1 VRDTDF
7 ILKQEQIISDS
18 MLDDGELERILCE
31 DVRYGDLTTAALAI
45 GDLPGT
51 ISFSARSAMTVCCVE
66 EAARMLVRAGCRCG
80 APQRRGSQVEP
91 GAWLLEAEGS
101 AAALHR
107 VWKSAQTL
115 IEYASGIATAAARI
129 VAAAGAAGTA
139 PAVVC
144 SRKNFPGTR
153 AVSALAIAAG
163 GAAAHRL
170 GLAETL
176 LVFAEHRV
184 FLQGDLAQ
192 HLARVKRQHPEK
204 KLVVEVTEIDEGLA
218 VARAGA
224 DIIQLEKFSLEQT
237 AAFVAAVRSLPRPP
251 LVAAA
256 GGINAS
262 NAAAY
267 AATGVDILVT
277 SAPFFAAPAEVKVV
291 IAARPTNSH
300 RKD

>member
-1 VRDTDF
+1 MF
-7 ILKQEQIISDS
+7 DS
-18 MLDDGELERILCE
+18 VLDDGELERILNE
-31 DVRYGDLTTAALAI
+31 DVHFGDLTTAALAI
-45 GDLPGT
+45 GDSSGVIT
-51 ISFSARSAMTVCCVE
+51 FAARSAMTVCCVE
-66 EAARMLVRAGCRCG
+66 EAARMLARAGCRCG
-80 APQRRGSQVEP
+80 APRMRGVQVE
-91 GAWLLEAEGS
+91 ADALLLEADGN

-115 IEYASGIATAAARI
+115 IEYASGIASAAARI
-129 VAAAGAAGTA
+129 VAAADATGTG

-153 AVSALAIAAG
+153 AVASLAIAAG

-170 GLAETL
+170 GLSETL

-184 FLQGDLAQ
+184 FLQGELAL
-192 HLARVKRQHPEK
+192 HLARLKRLHPEK
-204 KLVVEVTEIDEGLA
+204 KLIVEVSGIEEGLA

-224 DIIQLEKFSLEQT
+224 DIIQLEKFTLVQT
-237 AAFVAAVRSLPRPP
+237 SAFVEAARCLARPP

-256 GGINAS
+256 GGIDAS

-277 SAPFFAAPAEVKVV
+277 SAPYFAAPAEVNVV

-300 RKD
+300 